1 MNTLY
6 VKLCGLTGA
15 IAAMPLLDCDLW
27 DYVRTT
33 EFRALL
39 AESVLTPLLT
49 SLSSVAVQAIV
60 ERMFG
65 VI

>member
-1 MNTLY
+1 MKTLY

-15 IAAMPLLDCDLW
+15 IAAMPLLDCDVW
-27 DYVRTT
+27 DYVRTL

-39 AESVLTPLLT
+39 AQSVITPLLT
-49 SLSSVAVQAIV
+49 SLTNAAVQSAMNRV
-60 ERMFG
+60 FG